1 MYNFKINSIK
11 TKSHQTIKPSSLNI
25 IIGPNNSG
33 KSQFLKDIKNVLQR
47 NNGQNATPVIIDE
60 MEYILPEN
68 VEQIIDRYKINEN
81 IFKTNDGQYYIK
93 NFSGINN
100 YMFETQ
106 YSFDNYLD
114 SGNVN
119 ISQDWKKELEEIIFN
134 FQDDVVVNEKIKKDF
149 NLPESAVIHEK
160 MYAEYEEDGE
170 TKTIDISGGGYPIT
184 IPKGESIN
192 RFIDIYG
199 SLFMNYLGTEEKLLL
214 CKKQKSYGLED
225 SSTNFLSEV
234 QSNMEVLNGLS
245 AYTKKLFGKDIYL
258 DRFTGGSSLVFRVG
272 EDFKFI
278 RNADRADSNA
288 ERKLSNYNI
297 LDNEGDGL
305 KGFVTNYLALNIND
319 KNILLLDEPESFL
332 HPPLARQLGE
342 IIGESENDKRQ
353 IFVATHSVEL
363 LKGILSKA
371 KDVNIIRITR
381 PDETNNKII
390 HVNKDILNKI
400 MKDPLLKVS
409 RVMEG
414 LFCERVVIT
423 ESEADELIYQDI
435 IEKLFPQSGLYFA
448 HGQNKQTSVKIA
460 SLYQALEIEYEIITD
475 FDAIRVSKEFNSLL
489 SVTPFKEKEKQK
501 MVSYSN
507 KLREMINESVDVD
520 GLSEE
525 EAEKKKKNKRDDVY
539 HECGISFFEEQIQDL
554 IRKTLNRISDEHIH
568 ILESGELETLLV
580 DYKVPYNKDKKAWI
594 MSAIKKLSKLR
605 DVDIPKESYLY
616 RFINK
621 IVG

>member
-1 MYNFKINSIK
+1 MYNFKINRIK
-11 TKSHQTIKPSSLNI
+11 TKSNQNIEPCSINI
-25 IIGPNNSG
+25 IIGPNNCG
-33 KSQFLKDIKNVLQR
+33 KSQFLKDIKNALQR
-47 NNGQNATPVIIDE
+47 DNGHNVTPVIIDE
-60 MEYILPEN
+60 MEYTLPEN
-68 VEQIIDRYKINEN
+68 AEQMIHQYSIDEN
-81 IFKTNDGQYYIK
+81 VFKTRDGQYYIK

-114 SGNVN
+114 SGNIS
-119 ISQDWKKELEEIIFN
+119 ISQDWKKELEEMIIN
-134 FQDDVVVNEKIKKDF
+134 FQDDVVVNERIKKDF
-149 NLPESAVIHEK
+149 NLPENAVIHEK
-160 MYAEYEEDGE
+160 MYAEYEENGE

-245 AYTKKLFGKDIYL
+245 DYTKKLFGKDIYL

-272 EDFKFI
+272 EDFEFI

-288 ERKLSNYNI
+288 ERKLRNYNV

-305 KGFVTNYLALNIND
+305 KSFVTNYLALNINS

-342 IIGESENDKRQ
+342 IIGESENNQRQ

-363 LKGILSKA
+363 LKGILTKA

-381 PDETNNKII
+381 PSETENKII
-390 HVNKDILNKI
+390 PVNKDLLNKI
-400 MKDPLLKVS
+400 MEEPLLKVS

-423 ESEADELIYQDI
+423 EGEADELIYQDI
-435 IEKLFPQSGLYFA
+435 IEKIFPQSGLYFA

-460 SLYQALEIEYEIITD
+460 LLYQALEIEYEIITD
-475 FDAIRVSKEFNSLL
+475 FDAIRIPKELNELL
-489 SVTPFKEKEKQK
+489 SLTAFEDKEKNKIL
-501 MVSYSN
+501 SYSN
-507 KLREMINESVDVD
+507 KLREIINESVSVD
-520 GLSEE
+520 GLSED
-525 EAEKKKKNKRDDVY
+525 EAEKKKKRERDKVY
-539 HECGISFFEEQIQDL
+539 HECGISFFDEKLQTL
-554 IRKTLNRISDEHIH
+554 IRETLCRISEEHIH
-568 ILESGELETLLV
+568 ILESGELETLLI
-580 DYKVPYNKDKKAWI
+580 DFGVPYNKVKKEWI
-594 MSAIKKLSKLR
+594 LSAIERLSKLR
-605 DVDIPKESYLY
+605 NVEIPKESYLY
-616 RFINK
+616 KFINQ
-621 IVG
+621 IVE